1 MSLMVALQACTVLAE
16 INKGY
21 HEEEGTTVN
30 NIIVS
35 MYGKCEAM
43 KEAEQIFC
51 TVLYHDSVAWNVV
64 LSTYVAKGEGYLA
77 LQLLK
82 HMQEEHVSPDQ
93 TTLIIALQA
102 CIVEMHQSMG
112 QCCEMVI
119 GHVHV
124 PVGVAGPLSLAVPMA
139 TTEGCLLASTNQGC
153 KAICMSR
160 GATSVLLRDGMT
172 RAPIV
177 KFESAQR
184 ARELISYNEDVI
196 KCFKQMKC
204 ETTGGSST
212 WEVFDRVD
220 KRDDLTKA
228 QAHSKSEEVG
238 HWAKRLAGIWEVSER
253 VNRTKRSH

>member
-1 MSLMVALQACTVLAE
+1 MQRSSNPDRMSLMVALQACAFLSE
-16 INKGY
+16 IDKGY

-30 NIIVS
+30 NIIIS
-35 MYGKCEAM
+35 MYHKCGAM

-51 TVLYHDSVAWNVV
+51 IVFYHDSVAWNVV
-64 LSTYVAKGEGYLA
+64 LSTYADKGEGYLA
-77 LQLLK
+77 LQLFK

-93 TTLIIALQA
+93 TTLITALQT
-102 CIVEMHQSMG
+102 CIAEMHQSMG

-124 PVGVAGPLSLAVPMA
+124 LVEVAGPLSLDGLEYMVPMA
-139 TTEGCLLASTNQGC
+139 TTEGCLVASTNRGC

-172 RAPIV
+172 RAPMV
-177 KFESAQR
+177 KFESAQH
-184 ARELISYNEDVI
+184 AGELKFYNEDAI
-196 KCFKQMKC
+196 KCFKEMKC
-204 ETTGGSST
+204 ETTGGASA

-228 QAHSKSEEVG
+228 
-238 HWAKRLAGIWEVSER
+238 
-253 VNRTKRSH
+253 